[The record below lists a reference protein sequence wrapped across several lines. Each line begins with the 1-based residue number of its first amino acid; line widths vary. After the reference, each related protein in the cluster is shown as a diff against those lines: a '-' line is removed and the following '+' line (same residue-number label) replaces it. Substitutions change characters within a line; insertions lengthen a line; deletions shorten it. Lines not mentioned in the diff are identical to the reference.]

1 MLNCSMVQSR
11 FSTNRGR
18 ALLFCLFLSLT
29 ASQVIKADDDPG
41 KANRMLEV
49 LKQRSASERWQRVK
63 QQYPVNSQ
71 PPARNVP
78 GTLPADTQRNL
89 IEAELPPLPSD
100 GIVIPSLSAN
110 PAVNPDDWVLPVR
123 PPVFEESSGST
134 SDKPG
139 LTRSNDSTS
148 TINDRHTPAEA
159 RITAQNVDVK
169 SGMSDKADG
178 DSPRSPLD
186 RMIGSINPYYDR
198 DRDRDIREFAM
209 EKGKEFKIPFKSK
222 TYEERSFPMMT
233 MAWEPTNFYYY
244 PLYFADPALERYGH
258 TYHPVVQ
265 PVASLARAG
274 VQFVLL
280 PYQMTITPPCKR
292 EYPLGWYRPGECA
305 PKLHYQ
311 IPLNAKA
318 AVVEAAVVTGL
329 FFAIP

>member
-1 MLNCSMVQSR
+1 MLTSSVVQSR
-11 FSTNRGR
+11 FSTIRG
-18 ALLFCLFLSLT
+18 AAILFCLFYPLT
-29 ASQVIKADDDPG
+29 TIQVARADDDSG

-78 GTLPADTQRNL
+78 EALPQDAQSNL
-89 IEAELPPLPSD
+89 KETELPPMPSD
-100 GIVIPSLSAN
+100 GLVIPGLSTQ
-110 PAVNPDDWVLPVR
+110 PSGNPDDWVLPAR
-123 PPVFEESSGST
+123 PPGIEEESRSTIAVPNFARNNDSGSRFDET
-134 SDKPG
+134 LKSTEMRIASQNTDAKSVASDKN
-139 LTRSNDSTS
+139 T
-148 TINDRHTPAEA
+148 
-159 RITAQNVDVK
+159 
-169 SGMSDKADG
+169 G

-198 DRDRDIREFAM
+198 DRDRDIREFAI

-222 TYEERSFPMMT
+222 TYEERSFSQVT

-258 TYHPVVQ
+258 TYHPMVQ
-265 PVASLARAG
+265 PVASFARAG
-274 VQFVLL
+274 VQFVML
-280 PYQMTITPPCKR
+280 PYQMAITPPLKQ

-318 AVVEAAVVTGL
+318 AAVEAAVVTGL

>member
-1 MLNCSMVQSR
+1 MLICSVVQSR
-11 FSTNRGR
+11 FSTIRGT
-18 ALLFCLFLSLT
+18 ALLFCLSFSLPMFQT
-29 ASQVIKADDDPG
+29 VKADDDAG
-41 KANRMLEV
+41 KADRMLEV

-63 QQYPVNSQ
+63 QQYPANSQ
-71 PPARNVP
+71 VPARNVP
-78 GTLPADTQRNL
+78 ETLPLEPQRNL
-89 IEAELPPLPSD
+89 KEIELPPLPSD
-100 GIVIPSLSAN
+100 GLVIPRISAN
-110 PAVNPDDWVLPVR
+110 PVSNPDDWVLPAR

-134 SDKPG
+134 VAVPNLARNNDSGATINGTEKSPEVRVASQDTDAKSGTSDKNE
-139 LTRSNDSTS
+139 S
-148 TINDRHTPAEA
+148 E
-159 RITAQNVDVK
+159 
-169 SGMSDKADG
+169 
-178 DSPRSPLD
+178 SPRSPLD

-222 TYEERSFPMMT
+222 TYEERSFPLVT

-244 PLYFADPALERYGH
+244 PLYFSDPALERYGH
-258 TYHPVVQ
+258 SYHPVVQ

-280 PYQMTITPPCKR
+280 PYQMAITPPLKR

-311 IPLNAKA
+311 IPLNAQA
-318 AVVEAAVVTGL
+318 AVVEAGVLTGL

>member
-1 MLNCSMVQSR
+1 MPNLARKSEMDSKGNQALK
-11 FSTNRGR
+11 STEMRL
-18 ALLFCLFLSLT
+18 A
-29 ASQVIKADDDPG
+29 
-41 KANRMLEV
+41 
-49 LKQRSASERWQRVK
+49 
-63 QQYPVNSQ
+63 
-71 PPARNVP
+71 
-78 GTLPADTQRNL
+78 
-89 IEAELPPLPSD
+89 
-100 GIVIPSLSAN
+100 
-110 PAVNPDDWVLPVR
+110 
-123 PPVFEESSGST
+123 
-134 SDKPG
+134 
-139 LTRSNDSTS
+139 
-148 TINDRHTPAEA
+148 
-159 RITAQNVDVK
+159 AQNADAK
-169 SGMSDKADG
+169 SGMSDKDSS

-222 TYEERSFPMMT
+222 TYEERSFPLIT

-258 TYHPVVQ
+258 TYHPIVQ

-280 PYQMTITPPCKR
+280 PYQMTITPPCKQ

>member
-1 MLNCSMVQSR
+1 MSISSMDLQSR
-11 FSTNRGR
+11 FRTIRG
-18 ALLFCLFLSLT
+18 AAILVCLFSSLT
-29 ASQVIKADDDPG
+29 VIRTAQADDDAG

-63 QQYPVNSQ
+63 QQYPAGSQ
-71 PPARNVP
+71 LPARSVP
-78 GTLPADTQRNL
+78 EALPQDSERILKET
-89 IEAELPPLPSD
+89 ELPPLPSE
-100 GIVIPSLSAN
+100 GLVIPRISA
-110 PAVNPDDWVLPVR
+110 NPDDWVLPAR
-123 PPVFEESSGST
+123 PSEFDDSSGS
-134 SDKPG
+134 G
-139 LTRSNDSTS
+139 LAVPNLARKSEMDSKGNQALKS
-148 TINDRHTPAEA
+148 TEMRLA
-159 RITAQNVDVK
+159 AQNADAK
-169 SGMSDKADG
+169 SGMSDKDSS

-222 TYEERSFPMMT
+222 TYEERSFPLIT

-258 TYHPVVQ
+258 TYHPIVQ

-280 PYQMTITPPCKR
+280 PYQMTITPPCKQ

>member
-1 MLNCSMVQSR
+1 MSICSVEMQSR
-11 FSTNRGR
+11 FSAIRGV
-18 ALLFCLFLSLT
+18 AILVCLTCSLT
-29 ASQVIKADDDPG
+29 ATGTARADDDSG

-49 LKQRSASERWQRVK
+49 LKQRSASDRWQRVK
-63 QQYPVNSQ
+63 QQYPVSSQ
-71 PPARNVP
+71 LSPRNVP
-78 GTLPADTQRNL
+78 EALPQDAERNL
-89 IEAELPPLPSD
+89 SESELPPLPVE
-100 GIVIPSLSAN
+100 GLLIPRISA
-110 PAVNPDDWVLPVR
+110 NPDDWVLPAR
-123 PPVFEESSGST
+123 PSEIDESAAPNLTRKNDTSATGNESRKSSEMRVAT
-134 SDKPG
+134 QNTDAKTGASDK
-139 LTRSNDSTS
+139 N
-148 TINDRHTPAEA
+148 A
-159 RITAQNVDVK
+159 
-169 SGMSDKADG
+169 SDA
-178 DSPRSPLD
+178 PRSPLD

-198 DRDRDIREFAM
+198 DRDRDIREFAV
-209 EKGKEFKIPFKSK
+209 EKGKEFKIPFKQKS
-222 TYEERSFPMMT
+222 YEERSFPLVT

-280 PYQMTITPPCKR
+280 PYQMTITPPCKQ

>member
-1 MLNCSMVQSR
+1 MSWTV
-11 FSTNRGR
+11 R
-18 ALLFCLFLSLT
+18 AE
-29 ASQVIKADDDPG
+29 DDPG
-41 KANRMLEV
+41 KADRMLEV

-71 PPARNVP
+71 LPAHNAP
-78 GTLPADTQRNL
+78 QTLPTDAQRNL
-89 IEAELPPLPSD
+89 IETEIPPLPSE
-100 GIVIPSLSAN
+100 GLVVPRLSAN
-110 PAVNPDDWVLPVR
+110 PVANPDDWVLPAR
-123 PPVFEESSGST
+123 PPVFEESSGT
-134 SDKPG
+134 TLAVPN
-139 LTRSNDSTS
+139 LARNNDSGSSINEATKS
-148 TINDRHTPAEA
+148 TEMRVA
-159 RITAQNVDVK
+159 AQNTDTK
-169 SGMSDKADG
+169 SGTLDKDG
-178 DSPRSPLD
+178 SDSPRSPLD

-198 DRDRDIREFAM
+198 DRDRDIREFAV

-222 TYEERSFPMMT
+222 TYEERAFPMVT

-258 TYHPVVQ
+258 TYHPMIQ

-280 PYQMTITPPCKR
+280 PYQMTITPPFKQ

-311 IPLNAKA
+311 IPLNAEA
-318 AVVEAAVVTGL
+318 AVVEAGVLTGL